1 MNNKK
6 QTYKKEL
13 IKLENKLVA
22 LELREKDRR
31 KKYEDEVSTL
41 NKKIKLIKS
50 FLTKKDE
57 YLEKIKSL
65 EDELNNSL
73 KN

>member
-65 EDELNNSL
+65 EDELNDSL